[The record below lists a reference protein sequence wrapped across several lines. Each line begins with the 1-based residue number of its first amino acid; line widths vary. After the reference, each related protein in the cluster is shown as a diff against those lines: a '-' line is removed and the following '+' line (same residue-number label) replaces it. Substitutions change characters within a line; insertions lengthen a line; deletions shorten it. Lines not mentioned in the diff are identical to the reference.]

1 MSFTRFRRRVRF
13 APKGASR
20 TEQHWRDKQDVN
32 AIVARCMR
40 GDYSDLRN
48 SGLYEDIS
56 DMPDDLHGL
65 LNSKIR
71 SEQIFDALPDV
82 VKEKYKTPS
91 EFVAACHDER
101 ERENLKSFNLLE
113 KIQEAKP
120 VKVEVINPPSVTPSA
135 E

>member
-1 MSFTRFRRRVRF
+1 MSFTRLRRRVRV

-56 DMPDDLHGL
+56 DMPEDLHGL

-71 SEQIFDALPDV
+71 AEQIFDALPDA
-82 VKEKYKTPS
+82 VKEKYRTPS

-113 KIQEAKP
+113 KVQKIDP
-120 VKVEVINPPSVTPSA
+120 VKVEVINPSPVTASA